1 MTGQKIFH
9 YRILDLLGQGGM
21 GSVYKAFDLKLERF
35 VAIKFLSES
44 YSKSVKVVDRFRNEA
59 RNQAKL
65 NHPNIIAVYGYEES
79 ENNFAIIMEYFNGFS
94 LDELLNRKKKL
105 SLNEAIPIVKQIL
118 YGISFAHKHRLIHR
132 DIKPSNILINMNG
145 DVKIMDFGISS
156 SLYITQMADAF
167 NHSGTLLY
175 LSPEQILGEP
185 ASERSDIYSIGLTF
199 FEMLAGMPMLQA
211 KNNYEIVNTRIN
223 AEIKNHNLKDTVIPD
238 AFRSIISKAAAHNPE
253 NRFSN
258 CDEFLYEISK
268 ASSREITANGL
279 PRKSLIKKILLSFL
293 DE

>member
-1 MTGQKIFH
+1 MTGKKIFH
-9 YRILDLLGQGGM
+9 YRILDLLGKGGM

-44 YSKSVKVVDRFRNEA
+44 YSKNVKVVDRFRNEA

-65 NHPNIIAVYGYEES
+65 NHPNIIAVYGYEEG

-94 LDELLNRKKKL
+94 LDELFTRKKNL

-118 YGISFAHKHRLIHR
+118 YGISFAHKHGLIHR

-156 SLYITQMADAF
+156 SLYLTQLDAF
-167 NHSGTLLY
+167 TQSGTLLY
-175 LSPEQILGEP
+175 LSPEQIQGEP
-185 ASERSDIYSIGLTF
+185 ASERSDIYAIGLTF
-199 FEMLAGMPMLQA
+199 FEMLAGVPLLQA
-211 KNNYEIVNTRIN
+211 KNNYEIVNTKIN
-223 AEIKNHNLKDTVIPD
+223 AEIKNHNLKVSTISEV
-238 AFRSIISKAAAHNPE
+238 FRSVISKAVASNPE
-253 NRFSN
+253 NRFAN

-268 ASSREITANGL
+268 ASSREITADDL

-293 DE
+293 DD